1 MPLDGVAAAKV
12 ASQGPLFARANV
24 VGVAIGTKRI
34 HEQDTRE
41 RCITVF
47 VERKRPMEQL
57 RRRDVVPKEMSGV
70 LTDVVETGRFSAMP
84 LTQTVEEGRTHRMR
98 PAEGGV
104 SIGHYRITAG
114 TLGVLARRGG
124 RPVILSNNHVLANGN
139 AGAIGDPILQPG
151 PVDGGRLQDAVARLT
166 DFVPIH
172 FNERSVGPV
181 GRLLQR
187 AVGPILGVLGLS
199 LKRLPKGRM
208 NLVDAAVAEPIDT
221 NLISAD
227 ILDIGRVTESAEA
240 TIGAVVRKSGRTTGL
255 TDGHVTAIDAV
266 VEVDYGGGKTAMF
279 RGQIVSD
286 LLSKG
291 GDSGSLIVDDRRRA
305 VGLLFAG
312 GPTTTLIN
320 PIGAVMQALEIVIG

>member
-1 MPLDGVAAAKV
+1 
-12 ASQGPLFARANV
+12 
-24 VGVAIGTKRI
+24 
-34 HEQDTRE
+34 
-41 RCITVF
+41 
-47 VERKRPMEQL
+47 
-57 RRRDVVPKEMSGV
+57 
-70 LTDVVETGRFSAMP
+70 
-84 LTQTVEEGRTHRMR
+84 
-98 PAEGGV
+98 
-104 SIGHYRITAG
+104 
-114 TLGVLARRGG
+114 
-124 RPVILSNNHVLANGN
+124 VILSNNHVLANGN

-255 TDGHVTAIDAV
+255 TEGHVTAIDAV

>member
-24 VGVAIGTKRI
+24 VGV
-34 HEQDTRE
+34 
-41 RCITVF
+41 
-47 VERKRPMEQL
+47 
-57 RRRDVVPKEMSGV
+57 
-70 LTDVVETGRFSAMP
+70 
-84 LTQTVEEGRTHRMR
+84 
-98 PAEGGV
+98 
-104 SIGHYRITAG
+104 
-114 TLGVLARRGG
+114 
-124 RPVILSNNHVLANGN
+124 
-139 AGAIGDPILQPG
+139 AIGDPILQPG

>member
-41 RCITVF
+41 RC
-47 VERKRPMEQL
+47 
-57 RRRDVVPKEMSGV
+57 
-70 LTDVVETGRFSAMP
+70 
-84 LTQTVEEGRTHRMR
+84 
-98 PAEGGV
+98 
-104 SIGHYRITAG
+104 
-114 TLGVLARRGG
+114 
-124 RPVILSNNHVLANGN
+124 
-139 AGAIGDPILQPG
+139 
-151 PVDGGRLQDAVARLT
+151 LT

-221 NLISAD
+221 NLISPD

-240 TIGAVVRKSGRTTGL
+240 TIGATVRKSGRTTGL
-255 TDGHVTAIDAV
+255 TEGHVTAIDAV

-286 LLSKG
+286 LHSKG
-291 GDSGSLIVDDRRRA
+291 GDSGS
-305 VGLLFAG
+305 
-312 GPTTTLIN
+312 
-320 PIGAVMQALEIVIG
+320 

>member
-57 RRRDVVPKEMSGV
+57 RRRDGVPKEMSSV

-172 FNERSVGPV
+172 FNERSVG
-181 GRLLQR
+181 RLLQR

-255 TDGHVTAIDAV
+255 TEGHVTAIDAV